1 MVSRDIGVDLGTANT
16 LVHVRGRGIVI
27 SEPSVVAKDT
37 RTGAILAI
45 GAEAKR
51 MVGRTPAS
59 ITAVRPLKD
68 GVISDFDITE
78 QMLRHFIHK
87 VHNGIALL
95 PRPRIIIGIPSGVTE
110 VEKRAVQDA
119 AMSAGARWAR
129 LVEEPMAAA
138 IGAGL
143 PVNEPS
149 GSMIVDI
156 GGGTTEVA
164 VTSLGG
170 IVVSR
175 SIRIGGD
182 EMDENIVAYA
192 RREFNLLMGERTAED
207 IKIAIGSAYPLDE
220 EVSTFFRGRDL
231 LTGLPRS
238 IEVTSA
244 QVREAIDPSVEQIVD
259 AIKDTIEE
267 TPPELVADV
276 MDQGIYLAGGGALL
290 RATFGARRRRGG
302 DPRTRRHACRPRDAR
317 RVRERKRGGGSD
329 LGHGRG
335 AVGGSR
341 HGRDGRLHAERPAL
355 RARSLHRARPV
366 GHSQSGGRQRLG
378 HHPRSG
384 DRHRR
389 DDRHGRGPRTPGP
402 LRGAAPGPLV
412 SLAGEPGLR
421 RADVR

>member
-1 MVSRDIGVDLGTANT
+1 MYRSGTLSFARTAPHLEGKPSVIDGVLGLFSRDVGIDLGTANT

-27 SEPSVVAKDT
+27 SEPSVVAKDQ
-37 RTGAILAI
+37 RTGAIVAI

-59 ITAVRPLKD
+59 IVAVRPLKD

-78 QMLRHFIHK
+78 QMLRYFIQK
-87 VHNGIALL
+87 VHDRFALF
-95 PRPRIIIGIPSGVTE
+95 PRPRVVIGIPSGVTE

-119 AMSAGARWAR
+119 AVSAGARWAR

-175 SIRIGGD
+175 SIRVAGD
-182 EMDENIVAYA
+182 EMDVDIVSYA

-244 QVREAIDPSVEQIVD
+244 QIREAVEPSVQQIVD
-259 AIKDTIEE
+259 AVKDTIEE
-267 TPPELVADV
+267 TPPELVADI

-290 RATFGARRRRGG
+290 RGLDTRISEATQMAVHVADDPLTCVARGTG
-302 DPRTRRHACRPRDAR
+302 KIL
-317 RVRERKRGGGSD
+317 E
-329 LGHGRG
+329 
-335 AVGGSR
+335 
-341 HGRDGRLHAERPAL
+341 E
-355 RARSLHRARPV
+355 
-366 GHSQSGGRQRLG
+366 
-378 HHPRSG
+378 
-384 DRHRR
+384 
-389 DDRHGRGPRTPGP
+389 
-402 LRGAAPGPLV
+402 LV
-412 SLAGEPGLR
+412 SYE
-421 RADVR
+421 RALVTDTYAVLPR